1 VLRVA
6 VAAVCAVSAA
16 AEKRQSAVG
25 VSIRG
30 LMMDR
35 ASGVVKERFAVVY
48 APKKK
53 KRLSANC
60 VEVMESEQ
68 AARQAS
74 SPQRH
79 RHAAVV
85 AGPSTS
91 SESQQLYYLVRWL
104 D

>member
-1 VLRVA
+1 
-6 VAAVCAVSAA
+6 
-16 AEKRQSAVG
+16 
-25 VSIRG
+25 
-30 LMMDR
+30 MDR
-35 ASGVVKERFAVVY
+35 KGVVQERFAVVH

-60 VEVMESEQ
+60 VEVMESEA
-68 AARQAS
+68 AARAAAN
-74 SPQRH
+74 PDKH

>member
-1 VLRVA
+1 M
-6 VAAVCAVSAA
+6 
-16 AEKRQSAVG
+16 G
-25 VSIRG
+25 VSIPG

-35 ASGVVKERFAVVY
+35 GGVVQQQFAVVY

-60 VEVMESEQ
+60 VEVMDSEE
-68 AARQAS
+68 AAREGS
-74 SPQRH
+74 NPERN
-79 RHAAVV
+79 RYAAVV

>member
-1 VLRVA
+1 M
-6 VAAVCAVSAA
+6 
-16 AEKRQSAVG
+16 G

-30 LMMDR
+30 LMLDR
-35 ASGVVKERFAVVY
+35 DGVVQERFAVVY

-60 VEVMESEQ
+60 VDVMESEQ
-68 AARQAS
+68 AAVEAS
-74 SPQRH
+74 SPERH
-79 RHAAVV
+79 RYAAVV

-104 D
+104 N

>member
-1 VLRVA
+1 M
-6 VAAVCAVSAA
+6 
-16 AEKRQSAVG
+16 G
-25 VSIRG
+25 VSIPG

-35 ASGVVKERFAVVY
+35 GGVVQEQFAVVY

-68 AARQAS
+68 AARAAS
-74 SPQRH
+74 DPERK

>member
-1 VLRVA
+1 M
-6 VAAVCAVSAA
+6 
-16 AEKRQSAVG
+16 G
-25 VSIRG
+25 VSIHG

-35 ASGVVKERFAVVY
+35 AGGVVKQRFAVVY

-60 VEVMESEQ
+60 VQVMESEQ
-68 AARQAS
+68 AARAAAE
-74 SPQRH
+74 PQRH

>member
-1 VLRVA
+1 
-6 VAAVCAVSAA
+6 VAAACAVWAA
-16 AEKRQSAVG
+16 VEKRESAVG

-60 VEVMESEQ
+60 VEVMESERV
-68 AARQAS
+68 ALEAS

-79 RHAAVV
+79 RYAAVV

-104 D
+104 N

>member
-1 VLRVA
+1 MAAACA
-6 VAAVCAVSAA
+6 VWAAV
-16 AEKRQSAVG
+16 EKRESAVG

-68 AARQAS
+68 AAREAS

>member
-1 VLRVA
+1 M
-6 VAAVCAVSAA
+6 VAACAVWAA
-16 AEKRQSAVG
+16 VEKRESAVG

-35 ASGVVKERFAVVY
+35 AGGVVKERFAVVY

-60 VEVMESEQ
+60 VEVMQSEQ
-68 AARQAS
+68 AAREAS

>member
-1 VLRVA
+1 MAAACA
-6 VAAVCAVSAA
+6 VWAAV
-16 AEKRQSAVG
+16 EKRESAVG

-53 KRLSANC
+53 KRLSASC

-68 AARQAS
+68 AVLEAS
-74 SPQRH
+74 SPQRY
-79 RHAAVV
+79 RYAAVV

-104 D
+104 N

>member
-1 VLRVA
+1 
-6 VAAVCAVSAA
+6 
-16 AEKRQSAVG
+16 VG

-35 ASGVVKERFAVVY
+35 AGGVVKERFAVVY

-60 VEVMESEQ
+60 VELMESEQ
-68 AARQAS
+68 AARDAS
-74 SPQRH
+74 NPQRH

>member
-1 VLRVA
+1 M
-6 VAAVCAVSAA
+6 
-16 AEKRQSAVG
+16 G

-35 ASGVVKERFAVVY
+35 GSGVVRESFAVVY
-48 APKKK
+48 APRKK
-53 KRLSANC
+53 KRLPASC
-60 VEVMESEQ
+60 VEVMATEQ
-68 AARQAS
+68 AAREAAD
-74 SPQRH
+74 PARK

>member
-1 VLRVA
+1 ME
-6 VAAVCAVSAA
+6 AACADWGNTM
-16 AEKRQSAVG
+16 G

-35 ASGVVKERFAVVY
+35 SGEVVKERFAVVY
-48 APKKK
+48 APRRK

-68 AARQAS
+68 AARAAAI
-74 SPQRH
+74 PERK
-79 RHAAVV
+79 RYAAVV
-85 AGPSTS
+85 AGPSLS